1 MWIFRGLASIQQQL
15 FSSRPHSKARTKSR
29 TNKSSPLDVPEILE
43 HILNHVNDKTVCL
56 SVVRVCR
63 SWHILQQHRIVCE
76 VLWRS
81 NPTPKQPWTISEE
94 QGHRAT
100 HLYCYFQQDGQLF
113 SGEMNWLINYLRAKA
128 AKANAR
134 YDHAKDPVAECGSGR
149 DGRLETSEH
158 RSQESILDAQPLCG
172 LAFRVFYL
180 TCHRSPPGRFKS
192 REIFMGHT
200 GYLPDLLCRLPHL
213 LELKDT
219 HAGYYTYYMDVF
231 YSTTSTLSLE
241 TGTLHDEPPRVWTCS
256 RLRTLHMAIAGF
268 NADSAVARRTFGYI
282 SRVCPRL
289 QDTWIC
295 ELMLLQPLRIY
306 GRELAPF
313 LNIDGGL
320 YLCRG

>member
-1 MWIFRGLASIQQQL
+1 MDLCPQATG
-15 FSSRPHSKARTKSR
+15 
-29 TNKSSPLDVPEILE
+29 
-43 HILNHVNDKTVCL
+43 
-56 SVVRVCR
+56 
-63 SWHILQQHRIVCE
+63 
-76 VLWRS
+76 
-81 NPTPKQPWTISEE
+81 WTLYGQEL
-94 QGHRAT
+94 GP
-100 HLYCYFQQDGQLF
+100 HLYGMLSAHLNTITD
-113 SGEMNWLINYLRAKA
+113 MK
-128 AKANAR
+128 
-134 YDHAKDPVAECGSGR
+134 
-149 DGRLETSEH
+149 
-158 RSQESILDAQPLCG
+158 
-172 LAFRVFYL
+172 
-180 TCHRSPPGRFKS
+180 
-192 REIFMGHT
+192 FMGHT